1 MIILITG
8 TPGSGKTLFTVAELL
23 VKQFADRPLYVNN
36 IPNLIVPHEVVSGG
50 ENPEPD
56 DDVFH
61 WYDGRIPKNAVLV
74 IDEAQRVFR
83 PRSSTSAVPE
93 YVAKLETHRHLG
105 IDIVL
110 ITQHPQLIDANVR
123 RLVGRHIHVR
133 RAWGRAGAS
142 IYEWDS
148 VSMNVQAVKQAQFR
162 FWPYDKK
169 AYQLYKSSELHTK
182 TGQKLPWAIKLA
194 MIAVVA
200 VPLVM
205 FTSGKHL
212 FLKYS
217 GTGAEMESKKE
228 GINQLNVAPTEPAE
242 KKPMTPEEYRQ
253 QFEPRVLN
261 VKHSAPR
268 YDELTQ
274 PVRLPIVIGCMQMKD
289 KCLCYT
295 QDGTPYKVTK
305 SQCTY
310 IVENGTFYDFLN
322 GPYEQRNAA
331 TLSDARR
338 PGGPEPR

>member
-23 VKQFADRPLYVNN
+23 NKQFKDRPLYINN
-36 IPNLIVPHEVVSGG
+36 IPNLLVPHEVLSGEG
-50 ENPEPD
+50 DPPPPD
-56 DDVFH
+56 SDVFH
-61 WYDGRIPKNAVLV
+61 WFDGRVPTNAVIV

-162 FWPYDKK
+162 FWRYDKK
-169 AYQLYKSSELHTK
+169 AYELYKSSELHTK

-205 FTSGKHL
+205 WNSVKHL
-212 FLKYS
+212 YTKYS
-217 GTGAEMESKKE
+217 GQQE
-228 GINQLNVAPTEPAE
+228 TEQQTVIPQQQIVPVQGE
-242 KKPMTPEEYRQ
+242 KNEPMTKEEYRQ

-274 PVRLPIVIGCMQMKD
+274 PVRVPIVIGCMQIKD
-289 KCLCYT
+289 DCRCYT

-305 SQCTY
+305 TQCTY
-310 IVENGTFYDFLN
+310 IVENGTFYDFLQ

-331 TLSDARR
+331 TLADARR
-338 PGGPEPR
+338 PEK